1 MDDCCPDDEPE
12 RQQLM
17 RCIQIGLLCVQ
28 DDPDLHP
35 RMATVVVMLN
45 SQAMVLPAPT
55 EPVLGI
61 GKMRLMVG
69 CLVGVAEP

>member
-1 MDDCCPDDEPE
+1 MWRTTRIPDF
-12 RQQLM
+12 
-17 RCIQIGLLCVQ
+17 GL
-28 DDPDLHP
+28 H
-35 RMATVVVMLN
+35 MAIVVVMLN
-45 SQAMVLPAPT
+45 SQAMMLRAPT